1 MSAEPRPASSS
12 PGSSTDSEC
21 SFYLHNPR
29 DVIYNRVKDLFEV
42 SSQARPDSPATRSGS
57 AASSVCSS
65 AEGSTTVVV
74 GPAGAV
80 TGKILKK
87 C

>member
-1 MSAEPRPASSS
+1 
-12 PGSSTDSEC
+12 
-21 SFYLHNPR
+21 
-29 DVIYNRVKDLFEV
+29 V

-80 TGKILKK
+80 TGKIYPKGTNNLKLTPWRK
-87 C
+87 LREAEIHNGIEWFKGRVLI